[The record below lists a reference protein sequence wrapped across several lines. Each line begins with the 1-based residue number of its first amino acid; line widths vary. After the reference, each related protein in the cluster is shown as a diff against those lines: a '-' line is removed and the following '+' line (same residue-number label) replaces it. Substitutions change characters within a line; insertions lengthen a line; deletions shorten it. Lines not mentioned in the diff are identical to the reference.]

1 MSISSKCLSPL
12 NQVLE
17 NKSKKLFVLLF
28 LLSNSIFSQSYLGTI
43 TKQVNFR
50 EGPGS
55 SYEIISQL
63 KAGSQIFISSLETE
77 GDFYSIIN
85 IATNEEGYV
94 HKSYVKIGKL
104 VTRSNQ
110 SVFTPNGVSSSHES
124 ELKIFNNT
132 SKTLTLKM
140 NSKLFYFSPYER
152 KNISISP
159 GEYDFRASAP
169 GVIPY
174 IGNESLRSGQAYSWQ
189 FFIRTSYR

>member
-1 MSISSKCLSPL
+1 MD
-12 NQVLE
+12 
-17 NKSKKLFVLLF
+17 NKIITRKQINEIGRNNNRILLMILFFV
-28 LLSNSIFSQSYLGTI
+28 SHAIYSQSYLGTI

-55 SYEIISQL
+55 DYEIIKSL
-63 KAGSQIFISSLETE
+63 KPGNQIFISSLETE
-77 GDFYSIIN
+77 NDFYSIIN

-94 HKSYVKIGKL
+94 HKSYVKVGKL

-110 SVFTPNGVSSSHES
+110 SVFTPDGVSSSYES

-140 NSKLFYFSPYER
+140 NSEMFYFSPYET

-174 IGNESLRSGQAYSWQ
+174 IGNESLNSGQAYSWQ
-189 FFIRTSYR
+189 FYIRTSYR

>member
-1 MSISSKCLSPL
+1 MGVSLKCLSPIK
-12 NQVLE
+12 QFLE
-17 NKSKKLFVLLF
+17 YKSKRLLVLLF
-28 LLSNSIFSQSYLGTI
+28 LVSNSIFSQSYLGTI

-50 EGPGS
+50 GGPGS
-55 SYEIISQL
+55 SYEIISLL
-63 KAGSQIFISSLETE
+63 KAGTQIFISSLETE
-77 GDFYSIIN
+77 NDFYSIIN

-94 HKSYVKIGKL
+94 HKSYVKVGKL
-104 VTRSNQ
+104 VARSNQ
-110 SVFTPNGVSSSHES
+110 SVFTPDGVSSSYES

-140 NSKLFYFSPYER
+140 NSKLFYFSPYET

-174 IGNESLRSGQAYSWQ
+174 IGNESLNSGQAYSWQ
-189 FFIRTSYR
+189 FYIRTTYR

>member
-1 MSISSKCLSPL
+1 MGISSKCLSPL
-12 NQVLE
+12 HQVLK
-17 NKSKKLFVLLF
+17 NKSKKLFVLFF
-28 LLSNSIFSQSYLGTI
+28 LVSNSIFSQSYLGTI

-55 SYEIISQL
+55 SYEIISLL
-63 KAGSQIFISSLETE
+63 KAGTQIFISSLETE
-77 GDFYSIIN
+77 DDFYSIIN

-140 NSKLFYFSPYER
+140 NSKLFYFSPYET

-174 IGNESLRSGQAYSWQ
+174 IGNESLNSGQAYSWQ
-189 FFIRTSYR
+189 FYIRTTYR